1 MITEG
6 VINIYKPEGLT
17 SHDVVARVRRRLGIR
32 RTGHTGTLDPMATGV
47 LPVCFGRATRMI
59 EYYDGDFKTY
69 KAELQLGGITDTLDS
84 TGSFLEKRDFSQV
97 TEAGLRDAV
106 LSFEGEIRQVPP
118 KYSALKVNG
127 KPLYEY
133 ARNGLDVDVEKKARK
148 VFIKSISIDSVDMT
162 RGKVVFKVTCSKG
175 TYIRTICG
183 DIGEMLGCGAYMT
196 ALERTESGFF
206 NLENSVD
213 LDAFMEMSEEDIEKI
228 VIPVDQTL
236 LNLGQVRLNDRAMDN
251 FQNGRPVNPEDMEV
265 AGIVDFQKAGL
276 YRAETLRN
284 IVRVYDEKGCFAG
297 TGRIESGDTEG
308 YQKGSLKAVKV
319 FRYE

>member
-1 MITEG
+1 MIAEG

-84 TGSFLEKRDFSQV
+84 TGSLLEKRDFSQV

-133 ARNGLDVDVEKKARK
+133 ARKGLDVDVEKKARN

-206 NLENSVD
+206 NLDNSVD

-265 AGIVDFQKAGL
+265 AGIVDFHKAGL

-284 IVRVYDEKGCFAG
+284 IVRVYDEKDCFAG

>member
-1 MITEG
+1 MIAEG

-133 ARNGLDVDVEKKARK
+133 ARKGLDVDVEKKARN

-206 NLENSVD
+206 NLDNSVD

-236 LNLGQVRLNDRAMDN
+236 LNLGQVRLPQAMAPYVTRVEFVLGSQASSPYN
-251 FQNGRPVNPEDMEV
+251 CSVTSWQGKTWVNLVRNTVEP
-265 AGIVDFQKAGL
+265 
-276 YRAETLRN
+276 TLERHFFTRL
-284 IVRVYDEKGCFAG
+284 VKLGFAV
-297 TGRIESGDTEG
+297 RIESNET
-308 YQKGSLKAVKV
+308 L
-319 FRYE
+319 

>member
-1 MITEG
+1 M
-6 VINIYKPEGLT
+6 
-17 SHDVVARVRRRLGIR
+17 
-32 RTGHTGTLDPMATGV
+32 
-47 LPVCFGRATRMI
+47 
-59 EYYDGDFKTY
+59 
-69 KAELQLGGITDTLDS
+69 
-84 TGSFLEKRDFSQV
+84 
-97 TEAGLRDAV
+97 
-106 LSFEGEIRQVPP
+106 
-118 KYSALKVNG
+118 
-127 KPLYEY
+127 
-133 ARNGLDVDVEKKARK
+133 DVEKKARN

-162 RGKVVFKVTCSKG
+162 RGKVVFKATCSKG

-183 DIGEMLGCGAYMT
+183 DIGEMLGCGAHT

-206 NLENSVD
+206 NLDNSVD

-251 FQNGRPVNPEDMEV
+251 FQNGRPVNSEDMEV

>member
-1 MITEG
+1 MIAEG

-84 TGSFLEKRDFSQV
+84 TGSFLEKRDFTQV

-133 ARNGLDVDVEKKARK
+133 ARKGLDVDVEKRQ
-148 VFIKSISIDSVDMT
+148 
-162 RGKVVFKVTCSKG
+162 G
-175 TYIRTICG
+175 TFSSSPFPLI
-183 DIGEMLGCGAYMT
+183 
-196 ALERTESGFF
+196 
-206 NLENSVD
+206 
-213 LDAFMEMSEEDIEKI
+213 
-228 VIPVDQTL
+228 L
-236 LNLGQVRLNDRAMDN
+236 L
-251 FQNGRPVNPEDMEV
+251 
-265 AGIVDFQKAGL
+265 I
-276 YRAETLRN
+276 
-284 IVRVYDEKGCFAG
+284 
-297 TGRIESGDTEG
+297 
-308 YQKGSLKAVKV
+308 
-319 FRYE
+319 

>member
-1 MITEG
+1 MIAEG

-133 ARNGLDVDVEKKARK
+133 ARKGLDVDVEKKARN

-162 RGKVVFKVTCSKG
+162 RGKCC
-175 TYIRTICG
+175 IQG
-183 DIGEMLGCGAYMT
+183 DLQQGHIYPD
-196 ALERTESGFF
+196 
-206 NLENSVD
+206 NLRRYRRN
-213 LDAFMEMSEEDIEKI
+213 
-228 VIPVDQTL
+228 
-236 LNLGQVRLNDRAMDN
+236 
-251 FQNGRPVNPEDMEV
+251 
-265 AGIVDFQKAGL
+265 AGL
-276 YRAETLRN
+276 RSL
-284 IVRVYDEKGCFAG
+284 YD
-297 TGRIESGDTEG
+297 S
-308 YQKGSLKAVKV
+308 S
-319 FRYE
+319 

>member
-1 MITEG
+1 M
-6 VINIYKPEGLT
+6 
-17 SHDVVARVRRRLGIR
+17 
-32 RTGHTGTLDPMATGV
+32 
-47 LPVCFGRATRMI
+47 
-59 EYYDGDFKTY
+59 
-69 KAELQLGGITDTLDS
+69 
-84 TGSFLEKRDFSQV
+84 
-97 TEAGLRDAV
+97 
-106 LSFEGEIRQVPP
+106 
-118 KYSALKVNG
+118 
-127 KPLYEY
+127 
-133 ARNGLDVDVEKKARK
+133 DVEKKARN

-206 NLENSVD
+206 NLDNSVD

-265 AGIVDFQKAGL
+265 AGIVDFQKAG
-276 YRAETLRN
+276 TLQSR
-284 IVRVYDEKGCFAG
+284 DFEKHSQGLM
-297 TGRIESGDTEG
+297 R
-308 YQKGSLKAVKV
+308 KKAVSQEREELSPAILRV
-319 FRYE
+319 TRREV

>member
-1 MITEG
+1 MIAEG

-17 SHDVVARVRRRLGIR
+17 SHDVVARVRRKLGIR

-97 TEAGLRDAV
+97 TEEGLRDGF
-106 LSFEGEIRQVPP
+106 SHFEGEIRQVPP

-133 ARNGLDVDVEKKARK
+133 ARKGLDVDVEKKARNIF
-148 VFIKSISIDSVDMT
+148 VKSISVDSIDMT
-162 RGKVVFKVTCSKG
+162 EGQVVFDVTCSKG
-175 TYIRTICG
+175 TYIRSICG

-196 ALERTESGFF
+196 ALRRTASGFF
-206 NLENSVD
+206 NIDNSVNLD
-213 LDAFMEMSEEDIEKI
+213 LFMEMSEEEIEKI

-236 LNLGQVRLNDRAMDN
+236 LNLGQVRLNDRGMDN
-251 FQNGRPVNPEDMEV
+251 FQNGRPVEPEDMGVPEV
-265 AGIVDFQKAGL
+265 VDIRKAGL
-276 YRAETLRN
+276 YKAETLQD

-297 TGRIESGDTEG
+297 TGKLESGDIEG